1 MTESHSPVETALDLF
16 LYAPV
21 GLALTAAEEIPKL
34 AAKGR
39 TRLTQQLT
47 MAKMVGQF
55 AVTQGR
61 KEINRRFAPPARPA
75 PAPAAAPPAAAAP
88 SERDVSYERLLGDG
102 ERGAAADSASPGAAG
117 ARPARASAT
126 GTNGAAAGAS
136 GGAGAEG
143 PGVDGPGVHSLA
155 IPGYDSLAASQ
166 VVQRLAGLSQDELEA
181 VGAYEASH
189 RNRRTILSRVR
200 QLQAG

>member
-16 LYAPV
+16 VYAPV

-39 TRLTQQLT
+39 SRLTQQLT

-61 KEINRRFAPPARPA
+61 KELNRRFAPPARPA
-75 PAPAAAPPAAAAP
+75 PTPPAAAP
-88 SERDVSYERLLGDG
+88 SDRDVTYERLLGDE
-102 ERGAAADSASPGAAG
+102 ERAGGSAPAPSESAAA
-117 ARPARASAT
+117 PATSAT
-126 GTNGAAAGAS
+126 PATPATNGAVSDGPTADD
-136 GGAGAEG
+136 G
-143 PGVDGPGVHSLA
+143 PGVDSLA

-181 VGAYEASH
+181 VGAYEAGH